1 MFCCLASVWAQ
12 QTSLVVDNQTPG
24 WLSSKIPFA
33 DQATVKNL
41 KVTGYLNGT
50 DLKFIYELSKLRE
63 LVHLDLSDA
72 NIVAGG
78 DKYGSLGDK
87 SAQDNVWTND
97 IFYTPYG
104 EGGEIGLFLS
114 IPKTIEK
121 LNLSM
126 PIHVDT
132 LFIGGISLPI
142 LSNTL
147 SLGSNFKY
155 LHFREGVETIN
166 TDMNFSQ
173 KVHLPTTIKK
183 IGKYAFY
190 YYNSDSP
197 SEIGTIDVNLPNSI
211 ENLDHGAFT
220 RLYLKSDT
228 IRLPEKMEIW
238 NTCSFQL
245 RDGQIIFIPE
255 NIKKIDNFCSGN
267 PCIHSITSSKK
278 IEIHVENAVP
288 PTISTLSG
296 ELKSCIVY
304 VPAGCTE
311 EYKNAK
317 GWQDATIIEEEV
329 SVTGISIMKPDGNFY
344 VEDKFKLDVVIFP
357 EDATNKNFTLKS
369 LDENVVIVDEQ
380 GNVTAKAYG
389 KARIM
394 VTSEDGEF
402 TDVCEF
408 DVYEHATGVNLSTSE
423 LRMKIGEKQTLIATI
438 LPEGKTDGQMEWRS
452 SDTDV
457 AEVDAEGVVKAK
469 AKGKATITVTTV
481 DGRHTASC
489 EIQVYQP
496 VTSLNLNNETLTL
509 KTGETQQLIASI
521 SPSDADNKN
530 VIWSSENVNV
540 ASVDKEGRVT
550 GVKSGQVWIY
560 AESEDDETV
569 KAGCYVTVI
578 QPVTGLTLDKSSI
591 AFSQIGESEQ
601 LTAIIQPE
609 DATNKEIEWSS
620 SDQSVAVVSNGLVIC
635 SGVGSAVIYAT
646 TKDGGFTASCS
657 VHVYKPVTSLDLD
670 VNTLTLNV
678 GDEQQLRVN
687 VFPTDADNKN
697 VIWSSENEDIAYVD
711 DYGKVTGVKAGQ
723 VWIYV
728 KSEADETIKDG
739 CYVKVIQPV
748 TGLKLDKSNIS
759 FTQIGESEQI
769 TAIVQPEDAT
779 NKDINWS
786 SSDQS
791 VAIVNNGLVVC
802 SGFGTAVIY
811 ATTIDGGYMATCV
824 VNATQTSGVD
834 DVSIEKKMQ
843 IVNGHVL
850 LRGFAAGT
858 NVTVCDTAGRVL
870 YSTKISASGC
880 VDISNIGRGM
890 FIINIGNNTYK
901 VIL

>member
-1 MFCCLASVWAQ
+1 MFFFASSKTGIFLSLPKSV
-12 QTSLVVDNQTPG
+12 TNVDGLCKLDTLVVGSVNCPMIDTNYFY
-24 WLSSKIPFA
+24 KKYI
-33 DQATVKNL
+33 K
-41 KVTGYLNGT
+41 Y
-50 DLKFIYELSKLRE
+50 IY
-63 LVHLDLSDA
+63 
-72 NIVAGG
+72 I
-78 DKYGSLGDK
+78 
-87 SAQDNVWTND
+87 
-97 IFYTPYG
+97 
-104 EGGEIGLFLS
+104 
-114 IPKTIEK
+114 
-121 LNLSM
+121 
-126 PIHVDT
+126 
-132 LFIGGISLPI
+132 
-142 LSNTL
+142 
-147 SLGSNFKY
+147 
-155 LHFREGVETIN
+155 REGVDSLYGTN
-166 TDMNFSQ
+166 NLYGLK
-173 KVHLPTTIKK
+173 KVHLPSTLRSIGTNIFTTTSSGSEGTLDVNITDA
-183 IGKYAFY
+183 ITFIDHNAFY
-190 YYNSDSP
+190 QTY
-197 SEIGTIDVNLPNSI
+197 IL
-211 ENLDHGAFT
+211 
-220 RLYLKSDT
+220 SDT
-228 IRLPEKMEIW
+228 IRLPSKLQTW
-238 NTCSFQL
+238 YTCSFLL
-245 RDGQIIFIPE
+245 RDGQVIYVP
-255 NIKKIDNFCSGN
+255 KSVTKIDNSCNHYVHGFQIRQVRRLHLYVESPIPPKVETYNSN
-267 PCIHSITSSKK
+267 PYFQ
-278 IEIHVENAVP
+278 
-288 PTISTLSG
+288 
-296 ELKSCIVY
+296 SCVVH
-304 VPAGCTE
+304 VPAGSLE
-311 EYKNAK
+311 RYKEAE
-317 GWQDATIIEEEV
+317 GWKDATIIEDV
-329 SVTGISIMKPDGNFY
+329 PVTGISIIKSEENVY
-344 VEDKFKLDVVIFP
+344 VGDKIKLDVVIYP
-357 EDATNKNFTLKS
+357 DNANNKNYTLKS
-369 LDENVVIVDEQ
+369 LDENVATVDEQ
-380 GNVTAKAYG
+380 GYVTAKAYG
-389 KARIM
+389 TARIM
-394 VTSEDGEF
+394 ATSADGEF

-408 DVYEHATGVNLSTSE
+408 DVYEHATGVSLSSSA
-423 LRMKIGEKQTLIATI
+423 LKMKIGEKQTLIATI
-438 LPEGKTDGQMEWRS
+438 MPEGKTDGQMGWRS
-452 SDTDV
+452 SDTDI
-457 AEVDAEGVVKAK
+457 AEVDAEGAVKAK
-469 AKGKATITVTTV
+469 AKGKATIMVTTV
-481 DGRHTASC
+481 DGGHTASC
-489 EIQVYQP
+489 EVQVYQP

-591 AFSQIGESEQ
+591 SFSQIGESEQ

-670 VNTLTLNV
+670 INTLTLNV
-678 GDEQQLRVN
+678 GDDQQLRVN